1 MLGEFCKQNNLFFV
15 CDCVSSFLADPFNM
29 GECGADV
36 MITGSQK
43 VLACPPGISIIL
55 LSPNG
60 LNRVNSSNVKSMYF
74 DLKDALKNQQR
85 GQTPFTPAVGI
96 LLQINERLK
105 EIERQGGAE
114 SEIARVAA
122 LAKDFR
128 TRILELPFELV
139 SESPANGVTSVH
151 PLNANAYDIFL
162 KLKDD
167 YGIWIC
173 PNGGN
178 MKDTIFRV
186 GHIGALTLEDNTTL
200 INAFKDLQKKGML

>member
-1 MLGEFCKQNNLFFV
+1 M
-15 CDCVSSFLADPFNM
+15 
-29 GECGADV
+29 
-36 MITGSQK
+36 
-43 VLACPPGISIIL
+43 
-55 LSPNG
+55 
-60 LNRVNSSNVKSMYF
+60 
-74 DLKDALKNQQR
+74 
-85 GQTPFTPAVGI
+85 
-96 LLQINERLK
+96 
-105 EIERQGGAE
+105 
-114 SEIARVAA
+114 
-122 LAKDFR
+122 
-128 TRILELPFELV
+128 PFELV